1 VNGGDIRNA
10 VLKAALAAAAEPGSD
25 SAKRI
30 HQHHFEASIEEVSA
44 GKRVM
49 RQSLFAGEPLV
60 LPEASL
66 VAGATASHA
75 SPLVAYALAGAAL
88 LVALI
93 ALAVALLK

>member
-1 VNGGDIRNA
+1 M
-10 VLKAALAAAAEPGSD
+10 
-25 SAKRI
+25 
-30 HQHHFEASIEEVSA
+30 A

-66 VAGATASHA
+66 LAGAPASHA
-75 SPLVAYALAGAAL
+75 SPLVTYALAGAAL
-88 LVALI
+88 LMALI